1 MKGPFHGDESDV
13 KLGFVL
19 AGSKLTLVLVQD
31 ITMPSRLSSLL
42 ARTIV
47 LSFSFLSVSGS

>member
-1 MKGPFHGDESDV
+1 MKGPFHGGESDV

-42 ARTIV
+42 ART
-47 LSFSFLSVSGS
+47 LFSFIFLLSVSGS